1 MRSAVERVTSSGTGN
16 GRGLGARAGLILFLL
31 GSIVVLSAVV
41 RLAGM
46 GEALSSGVLPED
58 AGDAAYVQHP
68 FIAALHLV
76 PGVTFMLLGPIQFM
90 PGVRRRWPVVHR
102 WSGRVF
108 VFSGVLVAVT
118 AMVVSAVFPPVG
130 GLFKSSAVHLFSIA
144 QIVTLGVALRAAL
157 RRNIPRHR
165 AWMIR
170 AFAIG
175 LGVAT
180 MRLYFIPVF
189 LLFGVPDDFNI
200 GLGMWVGFGV
210 NVAVAELILLRE
222 RMQVRARS
230 SGA

>member
-1 MRSAVERVTSSGTGN
+1 MRSAAQRIVPHGTGN
-16 GRGLGARAGLILFLL
+16 GSGRGARAALLLFLL
-31 GSIVVLSAVV
+31 GAVVVLSAVV

-46 GEALSSGVLPED
+46 GGALSSGVLPED
-58 AGDAAYVQHP
+58 AGDAAYVRHP
-68 FIAALHLV
+68 FIAVLHLV
-76 PGVTFMLLGPIQFM
+76 PGVAFTLLGPIQFM
-90 PGVRRRWPVVHR
+90 PGIRRRWPVVHR

-108 VFSGVLVAVT
+108 IVSGVLVAVT

-130 GLFKSSAVHLFSIA
+130 GLFKSSAVYLFSIA
-144 QIVTLGVALRAAL
+144 QLVTLGVALRAVL
-157 RRNIPRHR
+157 RCDIPRHR

-180 MRLYFIPVF
+180 MRLYFIPVL
-189 LLFGVPDDFNI
+189 LLFGVPGDFSI

-210 NVAVAELILLRE
+210 NVVVAELILLRE

-230 SGA
+230 SAA